1 MTRRRGVATLRTAP
15 LVVVA
20 ALLLG
25 PSQSAAA
32 PGADLVVTAASK
44 PPESVVQG
52 SRVKLRVAVANR
64 AGSRTGGSRVG
75 LYLSSNARWS
85 SSDFKLPGSAAVRA
99 LGSRRRATVRV
110 ALRMPRDAPPAQRL
124 RLLAC
129 ADAGHAVLEA
139 NEQNNCRVAGSL
151 IVVGGSSF
159 EVIDA
164 YVKLHRL
171 KASRAVL
178 YKLFAVFGDRRL
190 ARRYRG
196 DGSRVSGTSAVRE
209 AMTRLRSLPRAIR
222 AQVRPFLVPPAYR
235 GSFADGTRIAQRD
248 KDDVASDFD
257 NCTTVRLSDWTS
269 VETAGARV
277 WWRTSSS
284 DATNAQRLAQ
294 ALEGPIWTALT
305 AVMGRGPLSDTDY
318 RCGGADGKYDVYLWP
333 TGNPKIGVT
342 RAFSSSCA
350 KPQPSYTIVD
360 PRAPRA
366 VLAHEFMHVLQF
378 TYPRAGKCDRWDYLD
393 DATASW
399 AEDRAYHGDQ
409 TEHQY
414 KELVEGPLV
423 VFGYGDGY
431 PGWAFMLSATKH
443 GTIAA
448 VPRLFQLGGTHA
460 DPLDALDGAL
470 PGGLERAWPTFAKE
484 AWNRALLPGA
494 LKESF
499 FNWDAWR
506 VRPKVPQVPFR
517 LRARRWEGP
526 LPIELAGLTRQYLD
540 LDFTD
545 RTARELRFKDPS
557 AAGADPQLRTW
568 AFLKIARRGWRSE
581 NWSGRDEVVLCRDLP
596 EEDVR
601 QVVIVHSTTK
611 RPPPG
616 DPARTVTQSD
626 KPKLRL
632 KDRCEAEASLT
643 LGGRQVYTV
652 QHADCKPT
660 ERTVMSWQLNASFD
674 LPGKVARGA
683 PDPVETDG
691 GAGSGSLEIDEV
703 DPDVESEC
711 PPLKHSTHLLE
722 WQGGD
727 GLTLRLLRKGHGIEV
742 EVRMVYGFV
751 GVGERPFDEGIL
763 GLGVGPDPFEDGVC
777 KEIHGTIADSK
788 LRDRRITVPLS
799 GTCDVRFGPED
810 RQHSISQANGTLV
823 ITQ

>member
-1 MTRRRGVATLRTAP
+1 M
-15 LVVVA
+15 
-20 ALLLG
+20 
-25 PSQSAAA
+25 
-32 PGADLVVTAASK
+32 
-44 PPESVVQG
+44 
-52 SRVKLRVAVANR
+52 
-64 AGSRTGGSRVG
+64 
-75 LYLSSNARWS
+75 
-85 SSDFKLPGSAAVRA
+85 
-99 LGSRRRATVRV
+99 
-110 ALRMPRDAPPAQRL
+110 
-124 RLLAC
+124 
-129 ADAGHAVLEA
+129 
-139 NEQNNCRVAGSL
+139 
-151 IVVGGSSF
+151 
-159 EVIDA
+159 
-164 YVKLHRL
+164 
-171 KASRAVL
+171 L

-209 AMTRLRSLPRAIR
+209 AMTRFRSLPRAIR
-222 AQVRPFLVPPAYR
+222 AQVRPFLIPPAYR

-284 DATNAQRLAQ
+284 DARNAQRLAQ
-294 ALEGPIWTALT
+294 ALEGPIWTSLT

-414 KELVEGPLV
+414 KELVVDPLV

-431 PGWAFMLSATKH
+431 PGWAFVLSATKH
-443 GTIAA
+443 GTIAP
-448 VPRLFQLGGTHA
+448 VPRLFQLGGTQA

-484 AWNRALLPGA
+484 AWNRALLPDA

-526 LPIELAGLTRQYLD
+526 LPIELAGLSRHYLD
-540 LDFTD
+540 LDFSD
-545 RTARELRFKDPS
+545 HRARELRFKDPS

-581 NWSGRDEVVLCRDLP
+581 DWTGRDEVVFCRDLP

-616 DPARTVTQSD
+616 DAGAHRDPERQA
-626 KPKLRL
+626 
-632 KDRCEAEASLT
+632 EAEVEGPLR
-643 LGGRQVYTV
+643 GGGLPDPGRPAGVHGSTHGLQTNR
-652 QHADCKPT
+652 ADRDELAA
-660 ERTVMSWQLNASFD
+660 ERVVRPAGQGSARRPRPRRRRRRRRKRE
-674 LPGKVARGA
+674 PGKRSRSI
-683 PDPVETDG
+683 PT
-691 GAGSGSLEIDEV
+691 SR
-703 DPDVESEC
+703 SEC
-711 PPLKHSTHLLE
+711 PPLKHSTHQLE
-722 WQGGD
+722 WRGD
-727 GLTLRLLRKGHGIEV
+727 EGLTLRLLRKGGGLEI

-751 GVGERPFDEGIL
+751 GVGDPRFDEGIL

-777 KEIHGTIADSK
+777 KEISRCDRPEQAARPPHRGSGRRELRREIRPGGPPALRLAGERDAGDHAMRPPRSV
-788 LRDRRITVPLS
+788 LAIGCRARRGAEPSRRQRPPSRDRTGGSFSAPGLRS
-799 GTCDVRFGPED
+799 
-810 RQHSISQANGTLV
+810 
-823 ITQ
+823 

>member
-1 MTRRRGVATLRTAP
+1 MNRRRGAAALGIAP
-15 LVVVA
+15 LIVA
-20 ALLLG
+20 AVLG
-25 PSQSAAA
+25 PSPSAAA
-32 PGADLVVTAASK
+32 PAPDLLVTTASK
-44 PPESVVQG
+44 PPKSIGVG

-99 LGSRRRATVRV
+99 LGSRRRATMRV
-110 ALRMPRDAPPAQRL
+110 ALRVPRDAPPAQRL
-124 RLLAC
+124 SLLAC

-164 YVKLHRL
+164 YVKLRRL

-209 AMTRLRSLPRAIR
+209 AMTRFRSLPRAIR
-222 AQVRPFLVPPAYR
+222 AQVQPLLIPPAYR
-235 GSFADGTRIAQRD
+235 GSFADGTGIAQRD

-277 WWRTSSS
+277 WWRTSSP
-284 DATNAQRLAQ
+284 DARNAQRLAQ
-294 ALEGPIWTALT
+294 ALGGQIWTSLT

-414 KELVEGPLV
+414 KELVVDPLA

-431 PGWAFMLSATKH
+431 PGWAFVLSATKH
-443 GTIAA
+443 GTIAP
-448 VPRLFQLGGTHA
+448 VPRLFQLGGTLA

-484 AWNRALLPGA
+484 AWNRALPPDA
-494 LKESF
+494 LREAF

-506 VRPKVPQVPFR
+506 VRPKVPQAPFR

-526 LPIELAGLTRQYLD
+526 LPIELAGLSRHYLD
-540 LDFTD
+540 LDFSD
-545 RTARELRFKDPS
+545 HRARELRFKDPS

-581 NWSGRDEVVLCRDLP
+581 DWTGRDEVVFCRDLP

-611 RPPPG
+611 RPPPDDAG
-616 DPARTVTQSD
+616 RTLTQSD

-632 KDRCEAEASLT
+632 KDRCDAEASLT

-652 QHADCKPT
+652 QHTDCKPT

-674 LPGKVARGA
+674 LPGKVARGV
-683 PDPVETDG
+683 PDPVDAASG
-691 GAGSGSLEIDEV
+691 GGSGSLERDQI
-703 DPDVESEC
+703 DPDARSEC
-711 PPLKHSTHLLE
+711 PPLKHSTHQLE
-722 WQGGD
+722 WRGD
-727 GLTLRLLRKGHGIEV
+727 EGLTLRLLRKGGGLQI
-742 EVRMVYGFV
+742 EVRMVYGFL
-751 GVGERPFDEGIL
+751 GVDDPRFDEGIL
-763 GLGVGPDPFEDGVC
+763 GLGAGPDPFEDGVC
-777 KEIHGTIADSK
+777 KEISGVIAQSK
-788 LRDRRITVPLS
+788 LRDRRIAVPVA
-799 GTCDVRFGPED
+799 GNCDVRFGPENL
-810 RQHSISQANGTLV
+810 QHSASQANGTLV